1 METLIL
7 AQSTGASGISV
18 VDGLVALVIQIA
30 GAVIGLGFVVDAVKE
45 SFGKGASNEKGKG
58 VAQALGWFIASV
70 VMFAGVPKFLGIGI
84 DFLGYL

>member
-1 METLIL
+1 M
-7 AQSTGASGISV
+7 
-18 VDGLVALVIQIA
+18 
-30 GAVIGLGFVVDAVKE
+30 VDALKA
-45 SFGKGASNEKGKG
+45 SFGKGASNEKGKE